1 MKIIQVYGP
10 LVPEKQNFK
19 MQLVNNVKT
28 HPRQVVVVLT
38 YFAIKEGKNKV
49 DYTHETETQ

>member
-1 MKIIQVYGP
+1 MNIIQVYGP